1 MIRKLIPAILIASL
15 AACANTGR
23 QASSTDADSTA
34 SSTSSSSVDS
44 TGSAGGGY
52 TGGSGSTDSGGYA
65 GGSGGTDSGGYSGG
79 SGSSDSGASDGGYGA
94 AAGGGYGSPFSGGK
108 GCDAQPVQNM
118 IGTKL
123 SSSVENQIKQ
133 ASSSSKTRVLKP
145 GEVMT
150 MEYDPQRINLILDQQ
165 GALTALRCG

>member
-1 MIRKLIPAILIASL
+1 MIRKLIPLVLVASL

-23 QASSTDADSTA
+23 QASSTGTDGTT
-34 SSTSSSSVDS
+34 SSTPSAGTTDSSSSTESYGASGDS
-44 TGSAGGGY
+44 AGGSYGGGYGGGGY
-52 TGGSGSTDSGGYA
+52 TPSYA
-65 GGSGGTDSGGYSGG
+65 
-79 SGSSDSGASDGGYGA
+79 ASR
-94 AAGGGYGSPFSGGK
+94 

-123 SSSVENQIKQ
+123 TSSVESQIKQ

>member
-1 MIRKLIPAILIASL
+1 MIRKLIPFILVASL

-23 QASSTDADSTA
+23 QASSTGADGT
-34 SSTSSSSVDS
+34 TSSSGAMDS
-44 TGSAGGGY
+44 SGGADSA
-52 TGGSGSTDSGGYA
+52 GSTDSGSY
-65 GGSGGTDSGGYSGG
+65 GG
-79 SGSSDSGASDGGYGA
+79 AYG
-94 AAGGGYGSPFSGGK
+94 AGGGYSPSFSSSR
-108 GCDAQPVQNM
+108 GCDAQPVQNL

-123 SSSVENQIKQ
+123 TSSVENQIKQ
-133 ASSSSKTRVLKP
+133 ASSSTRTRVLKP

>member
-1 MIRKLIPAILIASL
+1 MIRKLIPLVLVASL

-23 QASSTDADSTA
+23 QSSSADADGTTSSTP
-34 SSTSSSSVDS
+34 
-44 TGSAGGGY
+44 Y
-52 TGGSGSTDSGGYA
+52 GSTDSSA
-65 GGSGGTDSGGYSGG
+65 GTGGTG
-79 SGSSDSGASDGGYGA
+79 SAD
-94 AAGGGYGSPFSGGK
+94 GGGYGGTGYSPYFSGGQ
-108 GCDAQPVQNM
+108 GCDAQPVQKM

-123 SSSVENQIKQ
+123 TSSVEAQIRQ

-150 MEYDPQRINLILDQQ
+150 MEYDPQRINLILDEQ

>member
-1 MIRKLIPAILIASL
+1 MIRKLIPAILVASL

-23 QASSTDADSTA
+23 QPSSADTDSTA

-52 TGGSGSTDSGGYA
+52 TGGSGSTDS
-65 GGSGGTDSGGYSGG
+65 SGYSGG
-79 SGSSDSGASDGGYGA
+79 SGASDSGGYAGSSSSTDSGSAS
-94 AAGGGYGSPFSGGK
+94 GGGYGSPFSADK

-123 SSSVENQIKQ
+123 TSSVESQIKQ
-133 ASSSSKTRVLKP
+133 TSSSSKTRVLKP

>member
-1 MIRKLIPAILIASL
+1 MIRKLIPVVLIASL
-15 AACANTGR
+15 AACTNTGR
-23 QASSTDADSTA
+23 QVSSTDADGTLS
-34 SSTSSSSVDS
+34 SSTPSSAGDS
-44 TGSAGGGY
+44 TGSAGGSGY
-52 TGGSGSTDSGGYA
+52 
-65 GGSGGTDSGGYSGG
+65 
-79 SGSSDSGASDGGYGA
+79 
-94 AAGGGYGSPFSGGK
+94 GGGYGGSYTGAFSSGP

-123 SSSVENQIKQ
+123 TSSVESQIRQ